1 MVNKPRHR
9 RFGNIRKRASGRY
22 QIRYP
27 GPDGRMRAGP
37 ETYERKSDAERALSL
52 IEAQMISGEWADS
65 DRSKIKL
72 QDYAAYWI
80 AQRAG
85 LRPRTVDLYTWL
97 CGKHINPHLG
107 GVPLGRL
114 TTPMIR
120 EWRAK
125 LLRGGVSISMAA
137 KAYRLLRLILT
148 TAVEEDKIL
157 PHNPCRVR
165 GAGTELTPERPV
177 LTVAQVFGLAEL
189 VGRRPVGNI
198 RRLPDG
204 QYRLRYRRHGVMRTA
219 PEIYSTRRAA
229 EAALWAM
236 GTDGRADYNHDR
248 RYRALVLLA
257 TFASLRWG
265 EATALRRC
273 DLDPAAGIVRV
284 RAAYAERSTG
294 ELVLGPPKSRAA
306 RRMVGIPSSIIP
318 ALREHLSLFV
328 GPEAE
333 ALIFPG
339 IKGGPLRRSN
349 FNKLAAWPHT
359 VRAIG
364 AAGLHFHD
372 LRHTGNHFAAAS
384 GASLKD
390 LMARMGHDSERAAII
405 YQHEAR
411 GADLAITSAIDAHIE
426 TATAS
431 QGQPGDGSPE
441 AQLKAGN
448 GPLMAHGDQQEANEL
463 ENHVRRAR

>member
-1 MVNKPRHR
+1 MANRPRHR
-9 RFGNIRKRASGRY
+9 RFGNIRKRSSGRY

-27 GPDGRMRAGP
+27 GPDGRMCTGP

-72 QDYAAYWI
+72 ENYGAYWI
-80 AQRAG
+80 TQRAG

-97 CGKHINPHLG
+97 CGKHINPYLG

-114 TTPMIR
+114 STPMIR

-125 LLRGGVSISMAA
+125 LLRGGVSVSMAA
-137 KAYRLLRLILT
+137 KAYRLLRSILA

-157 PHNPCRVR
+157 ARNPCRVR
-165 GAGTELTPERPV
+165 GAGTERAPERPV
-177 LTVAQVFGLAEL
+177 LTVAQVFELAEQ
-189 VGRRPVGNI
+189 VGRRPIGNI
-198 RRLPDG
+198 RRLSDG
-204 QYRLRYRRHGVMRTA
+204 HYRVRYRRHGTMRTA
-219 PEIYSTRRAA
+219 PEVYPTRRTA
-229 EAALWAM
+229 ERALWAM
-236 GTDGRADYNHDR
+236 GKDGRADYDHDR

-273 DLDPAAGIVRV
+273 DVDLAAGIVRV
-284 RAAYAERSTG
+284 RWAYAERSTG
-294 ELVLGPPKSRAA
+294 EMVLGPPKSRAA
-306 RRMVGIPSSIIP
+306 RRIVGIPSSIIP
-318 ALREHLSLFV
+318 AVREHLSLFV
-328 GPEAE
+328 GPEAD
-333 ALIFPG
+333 ALTFPG
-339 IKGGPLRRSN
+339 AKGGPLRRSN
-349 FNKLAAWPHT
+349 FNKMSAWPHA

-364 AAGLHFHD
+364 AEGLHFHD

-411 GADLAITSAIDAHIE
+411 GADLVITSAIDAHIE
-426 TATAS
+426 TATAT
-431 QGQPGDGSPE
+431 QGQHHDGTPGSA
-441 AQLKAGN
+441 AQ
-448 GPLMAHGDQQEANEL
+448 
-463 ENHVRRAR
+463 AR